1 MSDEKPEY
9 CVRPEISCFWC
20 ELSADGV
27 DCQKN
32 SFSFNLLEV
41 IEEPVMVLETFDED
55 EDFDLM
61 SLLEEPDH
69 TEYCTQNGGDC
80 STCSLVNYGLDC
92 QNNRV
97 SDRKTAD

>member
-1 MSDEKPEY
+1 MNNEKPAY
-9 CVRPEISCFWC
+9 CTQPEEDNCFWC

-27 DCQKN
+27 DCHNN
-32 SFSFNLLEV
+32 SFD
-41 IEEPVMVLETFDED
+41 I
-55 EDFDLM
+55 DLAEI
-61 SLLEEPDH
+61 LEEPDH
-69 TEYCTQNGGDC
+69 PEYCTQNAGDC

>member
-1 MSDEKPEY
+1 MKNEKPE
-9 CVRPEISCFWC
+9 ISTLKVVD
-20 ELSADGV
+20 LSDSMPMTYE
-27 DCQKN
+27 DIPMLDIDD
-32 SFSFNLLEV
+32 LL
-41 IEEPVMVLETFDED
+41 EEPVMILETFDED

-69 TEYCTQNGGDC
+69 PEYCTQNGGDC